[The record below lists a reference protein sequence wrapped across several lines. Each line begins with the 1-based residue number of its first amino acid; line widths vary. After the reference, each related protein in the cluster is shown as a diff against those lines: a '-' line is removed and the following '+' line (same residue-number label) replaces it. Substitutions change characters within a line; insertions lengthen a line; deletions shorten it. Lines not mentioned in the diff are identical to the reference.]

1 MCVCVCVV
9 CVVCAYFL
17 PLIPPLSTLTSFCL
31 SVFLPLSFVSLLLS
45 VSLSVSFSSC
55 LFLFLSLSPPV
66 SFSSCLF
73 LFLSLS
79 ASFCLLSASCAVICL
94 SLLQEGIASFLARA
108 SPMERAV
115 VQHLFSSVAHH
126 MRVARPSS
134 RRPSSRSAT
143 HLPPA
148 GLSRTPSRAGSAS
161 DSNSITSPTSPSTK
175 PAWKH

>member
-1 MCVCVCVV
+1 MCVCVRVCCV

-55 LFLFLSLSPPV
+55 LFLFLS
-66 SFSSCLF
+66 
-73 LFLSLS
+73 
-79 ASFCLLSASCAVICL
+79 LSASCAVICL